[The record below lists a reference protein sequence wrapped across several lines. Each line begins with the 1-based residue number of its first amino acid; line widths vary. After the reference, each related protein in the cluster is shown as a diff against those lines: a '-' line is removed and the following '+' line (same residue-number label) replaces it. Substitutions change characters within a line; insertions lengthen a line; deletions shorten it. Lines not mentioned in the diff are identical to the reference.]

1 MSTQIK
7 FFGVRGSAP
16 IADKNFLKYGG
27 NTSSLTV
34 RTPENSLLFLDA
46 GSGLYFAQEEL
57 NEKAEN
63 IWLLL
68 SHTHADHINGLGL
81 SNIVQLAQNPFY
93 SNKKLRIVGPRNV
106 TQGMKKYY
114 DADRIWPV
122 SFNPSNREQP
132 NLPDIDYE
140 NILEFNGNFQ
150 EIEIDKSSTLVLHEG
165 NHPVNDGVILFR
177 INFKTSNGLKSLVYA
192 TDNEFR
198 FNHWTNSF
206 SDLDIFKE
214 SYVKFID
221 KSDLLIADAQFTL
234 NDYDLHR
241 GFGHSYPEEVLE
253 LANKANVKKVILTHH
268 HSYQDDIQDKR
279 ENDVKAILKR
289 ENYQF
294 DAYFAKEKTEISI

>member
-1 MSTQIK
+1 
-7 FFGVRGSAP
+7 
-16 IADKNFLKYGG
+16 
-27 NTSSLTV
+27 
-34 RTPENSLLFLDA
+34 
-46 GSGLYFAQEEL
+46 
-57 NEKAEN
+57 
-63 IWLLL
+63 
-68 SHTHADHINGLGL
+68 L
-81 SNIVQLAQNPFY
+81 SNIVQLAQIPFY

-106 TQGMKKYY
+106 TQGMTKYY

-122 SFNPSNREQP
+122 SFNPSNRKQP

-150 EIEIDKSSTLVLHEG
+150 EISIDKSSTLLLHEG

-177 INFKTSNGLKSLVYA
+177 INFTTSNGPKSLVYA

-206 SDLDIFKE
+206 SDLGIFKE
-214 SYVKFID
+214 SYVKFIN
-221 KSDLLIADAQFTL
+221 KCDLLIADAQFTL
-234 NDYDLHR
+234 NDYDLHK

-268 HSYQDDIQDKR
+268 HSYIDDIQDKR

-289 ENYQF
+289 KNYQF
-294 DAYFAKEKTEISI
+294 DAFFAKEKMKIEIY